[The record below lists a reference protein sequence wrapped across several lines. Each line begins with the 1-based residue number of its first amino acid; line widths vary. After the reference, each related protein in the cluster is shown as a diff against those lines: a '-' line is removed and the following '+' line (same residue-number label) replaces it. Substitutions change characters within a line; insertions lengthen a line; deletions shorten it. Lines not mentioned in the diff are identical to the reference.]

1 MQGVRQKII
10 VTRVPPAL
18 ADEIERRAKSEL
30 MPVAAYVRRLLLLVT
45 TADGVRLN
53 DYSPPGRDLNFIRQ
67 AAEEFEDWK
76 TSNFVE
82 KGKR

>member
-1 MQGVRQKII
+1 MTHMQEARQKII

-53 DYSPPGRDLNFIRQ
+53 DYSP
-67 AAEEFEDWK
+67 AA
-76 TSNFVE
+76 
-82 KGKR
+82 

>member
-1 MQGVRQKII
+1 MQEARQKII

-53 DYSPPGRDLNFIRQ
+53 DYSP
-67 AAEEFEDWK
+67 AA
-76 TSNFVE
+76 
-82 KGKR
+82 